1 MAHRAMNCRA
11 TSICITDYIILFD
24 NPIAAI
30 FRNDPSCFAGSRMS
44 LASCEPHSS
53 ETSNQLDA
61 GISYRTNERVGSTGA
76 YHGHSNVGVTS
87 GNLSGSRWGI
97 KGALFGRLG
106 MLVVQTQLGFFNA
119 PRLTKCIPL
128 IDQVGD
134 SAAFLSL

>member
-53 ETSNQLDA
+53 ETSNQLLV
-61 GISYRTNERVGSTGA
+61 SSTGIMPI
-76 YHGHSNVGVTS
+76 SDPSDPT
-87 GNLSGSRWGI
+87 
-97 KGALFGRLG
+97 
-106 MLVVQTQLGFFNA
+106 
-119 PRLTKCIPL
+119 
-128 IDQVGD
+128 
-134 SAAFLSL
+134 

>member
-53 ETSNQLDA
+53 ETSNQLKEKIA
-61 GISYRTNERVGSTGA
+61 A
-76 YHGHSNVGVTS
+76 
-87 GNLSGSRWGI
+87 
-97 KGALFGRLG
+97 RLQPAKCKIVDI
-106 MLVVQTQLGFFNA
+106 LLTDVFAQVV
-119 PRLTKCIPL
+119 P
-128 IDQVGD
+128 
-134 SAAFLSL
+134 

>member
-53 ETSNQLDA
+53 ETSNQLFA
-61 GISYRTNERVGSTGA
+61 
-76 YHGHSNVGVTS
+76 
-87 GNLSGSRWGI
+87 
-97 KGALFGRLG
+97 F
-106 MLVVQTQLGFFNA
+106 
-119 PRLTKCIPL
+119 L
-128 IDQVGD
+128 IDAVIWRRILT
-134 SAAFLSL
+134 SVHTSS

>member
-53 ETSNQLDA
+53 ETSNQLVA
-61 GISYRTNERVGSTGA
+61 GFLLGS
-76 YHGHSNVGVTS
+76 
-87 GNLSGSRWGI
+87 NLSASRIGSGF
-97 KGALFGRLG
+97 GAFHARIG
-106 MLVVQTQLGFFNA
+106 
-119 PRLTKCIPL
+119 
-128 IDQVGD
+128 
-134 SAAFLSL
+134 